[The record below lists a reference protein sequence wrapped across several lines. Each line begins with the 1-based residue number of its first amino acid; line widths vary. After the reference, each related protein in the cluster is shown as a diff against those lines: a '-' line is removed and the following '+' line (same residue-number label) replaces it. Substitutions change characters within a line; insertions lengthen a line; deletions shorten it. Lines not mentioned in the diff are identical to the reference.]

1 MSFWNNIKTMDK
13 RFSWSFLGTLIGIIG
28 IGYGIYADFFK
39 EEKPE
44 LIFDLMSNTQVLD
57 LKEDVSE
64 LQIHYKHQDLKK
76 SKKSLVLIT
85 VRVSNKGNAPITEND
100 YYSKTPF
107 GFKITR
113 GNIAEPPSL
122 INSSR
127 KFFENSVRLSTDS
140 LNNIFIDK
148 VPIDYGEYFTVK
160 VLTICNNEELPDIIP
175 FGEISG
181 LRGEIYTV
189 RSYKSERKEELSF
202 WKKLTFGT
210 FGIHVARFFY
220 YLLCMA
226 LVSISIAFPVTMISD
241 YFEDKKKKKAISKY
255 KKSVK
260 IKLTQ
265 NSETIFNLYKQF
277 GETQI
282 SWLLKTLNDQKIL
295 EEYLIYMENKKKEN
309 SFINDFSTFSRVYQ
323 EDIEIRQIQHL
334 GFIYT
339 ILNTLLD
346 EKIIDKENKNTVKP
360 DFLKELEEFNYYL
373 NLK

>member
-1 MSFWNNIKTMDK
+1 MDK

-44 LIFDLMSNTQVLD
+44 LVFDILSNTQVLD

-127 KFFENSVRLSTDS
+127 KFFENNVKFSIDS

-148 VPIDYGEYFTVK
+148 VPIDYDEYFTVK
-160 VLTICNNEELPDIIP
+160 ILTICNNGELPDITP

-189 RSYKSERKEELSF
+189 RSYESEKKEELSF
-202 WKKLTFGT
+202 WNKLTFGT

-220 YLLCMA
+220 YLFCIA
-226 LVSISIAFPVTMISD
+226 LVSICIGIPTSKISD
-241 YFEDKKKKKAISKY
+241 YIENKKKEKAIAKY
-255 KKSVK
+255 KKGVK
-260 IKLTQ
+260 LKLSQ
-265 NSETIFNLYKQF
+265 YSETIFNFYKRF
-277 GETQI
+277 GESQI

-309 SFINDFSTFSRVYQ
+309 SLMNDYLSSRPRHQ
-323 EDIEIRQIQHL
+323 DDIEITRIQYL
-334 GFIYT
+334 GSIHA
-339 ILNTLLD
+339 ILNTLIE
-346 EKIIDKENKNTVKP
+346 EKIIDQENNNEVKP